1 MFEERKWVGRYGTVV
16 YSSRSAWRKVGRRRT
31 YSMPGSLHG
40 GWGPLDKW
48 AGEPRSAKVLKG
60 SCSPSSLY
68 VPCGGVKGRWED
80 RRTDRWHGW
89 ASV

>member
-48 AGEPRSAKVLKG
+48 AGEPPFGQGVEGELFAVLPLRTLRWG
-60 SCSPSSLY
+60 QRT
-68 VPCGGVKGRWED
+68 VGG
-80 RRTDRWHGW
+80 
-89 ASV
+89 